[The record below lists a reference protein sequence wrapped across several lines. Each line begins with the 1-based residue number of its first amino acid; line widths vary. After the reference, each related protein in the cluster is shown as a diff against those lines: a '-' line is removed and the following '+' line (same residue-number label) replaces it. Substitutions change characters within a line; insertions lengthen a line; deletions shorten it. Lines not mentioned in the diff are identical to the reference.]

1 MELNKKV
8 VVAIASAIGSYIQEE
23 EAAALAFQEK
33 SLAQRPPQA
42 YSPYAMAGRLAAMN
56 ARWTWQMR
64 LVR

>member
-8 VVAIASAIGSYIQEE
+8 IVAIASAIGSYIQDE
-23 EAAALAFQEK
+23 EAAWALQEK

-42 YSPYAMAGRLAAMN
+42 YSPYAMAGRLASMN

>member
-8 VVAIASAIGSYIQEE
+8 IVAIASAIGSYIQDE
-23 EAAALAFQEK
+23 EAAWALQEK

-42 YSPYAMAGRLAAMN
+42 FSPYAMAGRLAAMN